1 MYVVKESVGTFEV
14 QVDRKNGADGQVSV
28 AFKTT
33 EINAVSNK
41 DFLEKQGIL
50 EFKHGEITKTIP
62 ITILDDQSAEKDESF
77 SLELFD
83 AKGGVKLGRVG
94 KTVVTIIND
103 DGKEILL
110 LFFIIYLID
119 IISINLK
126 I

>member
-28 AFKTT
+28 EFKTT
-33 EINAVSNK
+33 EINAVPGK
-41 DFLEKQGIL
+41 DFLAKSGVL

-77 SLELFD
+77 SIELFNT
-83 AKGGVKLGRVG
+83 KGGVKMGRVG

-103 DGKEILL
+103 DGK
-110 LFFIIYLID
+110 
-119 IISINLK
+119 LK
-126 I
+126 

>member
-1 MYVVKESVGTFEV
+1 MH
-14 QVDRKNGADGQVSV
+14 NI

-110 LFFIIYLID
+110 LFFIIYLIY

>member
-14 QVDRKNGADGQVSV
+14 QVDRKNGADGQISV

-33 EINAVSNK
+33 EINAVAGK
-41 DFLEKQGIL
+41 DFIEKQGIL

-77 SLELFD
+77 SIELFD
-83 AKGGVKLGRVG
+83 PKGGVKVGRVG

-103 DGKEILL
+103 DGKELMYY
-110 LFFIIYLID
+110 FY
-119 IISINLK
+119 
-126 I
+126 